1 MSARSVYEKR
11 KQTKRNRL
19 HGWQFFKK
27 EIKEKTNSGC
37 KTLSTTKKKKK
48 RKNKEKGNTKLLF
61 FFLLLLGKE
70 LVLFLLRRFVR
81 RLQQGLNCLRSR
93 DEFSSFDVANTVW
106 NVLRCHGSC
115 NDDKYVIGAFL
126 LETLHEAA

>member
-37 KTLSTTKKKKK
+37 KTLSTTKKKKEEEK
-48 RKNKEKGNTKLLF
+48 QRKGKHKAAF
-61 FFLLLLGKE
+61 FFVVVVVVVIAFIFTAAFCQTPAAGIE
-70 LVLFLLRRFVR
+70 LSPQPR
-81 RLQQGLNCLRSR
+81 
-93 DEFSSFDVANTVW
+93 
-106 NVLRCHGSC
+106 
-115 NDDKYVIGAFL
+115 
-126 LETLHEAA
+126 